1 MEMMSYRSA
10 VLAHTLTMYE
20 TEPDYPWQ
28 KWPDYA
34 VLRHRDNRK
43 WYGLLM
49 TVKWEQLGVATRK
62 KNVDVSA
69 SLLSR
74 YQVRGSYVD
83 ILRDSYVDILNVKCD
98 PNFIES
104 IRGTYGFLPAYH
116 MNRKNWVSILLDG
129 SVDKETI
136 FSLLDMS
143 YELTKK

>member
-1 MEMMSYRSA
+1 MSYRLA
-10 VLAHTLTMYE
+10 VLAHALTIYE
-20 TEPDYPWQ
+20 TKPDYPWQ

-34 VLRHRDNRK
+34 VLRHRENRK

-49 TVKWEQLGVATRK
+49 TVKWEQLGVSTRK
-62 KNVDVSA
+62 KNVDASV
-69 SLLSR
+69 SLLRSH
-74 YQVRGSYVD
+74 QV
-83 ILRDSYVDILNVKCD
+83 RDSYVDILNVKCD

-104 IRGTYGFLPAYH
+104 IRGTHGFLSAYH